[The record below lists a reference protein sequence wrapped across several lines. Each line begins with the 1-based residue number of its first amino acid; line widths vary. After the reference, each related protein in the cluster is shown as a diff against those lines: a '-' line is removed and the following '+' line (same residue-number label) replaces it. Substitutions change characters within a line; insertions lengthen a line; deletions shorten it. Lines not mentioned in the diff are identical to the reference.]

1 MEKWPFRLGL
11 EIFRT
16 SCHTRKQESHQR
28 YWADFPLDKFL
39 TETLWMDKK
48 SNNCGLKHINCFKI
62 HDCIILNNNS
72 GDDNETSQW
81 SPLEDA
87 VEPAYSEGKE
97 SSIHL
102 SRLSW
107 ITK

>member
-1 MEKWPFRLGL
+1 MAHSSGTGNIQNILSYQKA
-11 EIFRT
+11 
-16 SCHTRKQESHQR
+16 RKPSKVTGQISHWTNSLLR
-28 YWADFPLDKFL
+28 PYVWV
-39 TETLWMDKK
+39 DKK
-48 SNNCGLKHINCFKI
+48 SNNYGLKHINSVKI

-97 SSIHL
+97 SSIHF

-107 ITK
+107 VTK